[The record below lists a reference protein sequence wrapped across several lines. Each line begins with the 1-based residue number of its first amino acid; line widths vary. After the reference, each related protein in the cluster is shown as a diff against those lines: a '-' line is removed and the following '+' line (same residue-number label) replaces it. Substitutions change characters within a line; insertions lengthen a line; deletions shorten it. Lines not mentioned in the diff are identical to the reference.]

1 MADRDPLNDSFDDPP
16 SAAGTLP
23 LARQA
28 QSGDALA
35 MTALFERFQEPLR
48 RIVRI
53 RMGAQLRHSSG
64 LESLDVIQQTFMK
77 AWCKLDEFELR
88 SERSVLCWL
97 ARIAERQ
104 ILDEADKLRASK
116 RAASTTVSIETLFGV
131 GPERSSRFDPTSSG
145 STPDGHAQREELKQ
159 IIDEA
164 VQELEENHREV
175 ILLRNYSDADW
186 DEVARHI
193 GAPNVRAA
201 QAMHYRARARL
212 ASILAQKLPREFRA
226 ES

>member
-1 MADRDPLNDSFDDPP
+1 MADRDPLSDSFDEPP
-16 SAAGTLP
+16 SASGTLP
-23 LARQA
+23 LARLA
-28 QSGDALA
+28 QRGDAEA

-53 RMGAQLRHSSG
+53 RMGVKLRTSSG
-64 LESLDVIQQTFMK
+64 LESLDVIQQTFLK
-77 AWCKLDEFELR
+77 AWSKLDEFELR

-104 ILDEADKLRASK
+104 ILDEADKLRTSK
-116 RAASTTVSIETLFGV
+116 RSAGTTISIETLLGV
-131 GPERSSRFDPTSSG
+131 GNERSSHNEPTASG
-145 STPDGHAQREELKQ
+145 STPDGRAHREELKQ

-164 VQELEENHREV
+164 VQELDENHREV
-175 ILLRNYSDADW
+175 IILRNYSDADW